1 MRRWVFL
8 ILAAVLLA
16 CLPVPPVPAET
27 VVALDIDYVAYE
39 NAMTVKPSA
48 QWQTATNRLFSDLKL
63 ALDVKRLDAAFDVM
77 YLFTAETEQAALL
90 NAIKRDH
97 DATNTG
103 MTFTSRVGFQ
113 GDGVADYIDTNYNP
127 TSDGVT
133 YTDYDA
139 LIGVYIER
147 EGTPSAGLATIGVFG
162 GGAQTYLYLTTDS
175 GGVSQAIAPVNSVD
189 NPAFSIAN
197 GTGFF
202 ATQRDGLTALDMNF
216 YDDGAVF
223 SYSSIFSAIPNL
235 DFYIGALNTGSPSYF
250 SSRRFGLAFIGRSL
264 TATEH
269 AAVYEAWSD
278 YLAAIATVEPPVYQ
292 TFLPIVGTSAVV
304 QIFDRTGVPIGEILP
319 EIDYAS
325 WRRNDIGQ
333 ATFSMAKSDPKAD
346 DTYLRAQNRIL
357 ITFDNGLPA
366 WGGIMQ
372 PDFAIDHN
380 RIAVRA
386 LTGESLLQRRL
397 TDRGRYFSQETV
409 GGIVTAL
416 VNEANAVWPLGITL
430 GTVWG
435 GGGRHSPEY
444 HYKNILTIFKESLFQ
459 RLSDADFYAEPVLSD
474 DGRLTFVLQVVERRG
489 RDVTGVAL
497 HQGLNV
503 VDPTK
508 VSYVGP
514 IINQWTVV
522 GDGQGWGADRPL
534 AVARDLDSIDRYGLL
549 ESSEIQQGVV
559 FIETLQENANNL
571 LAGTAWPR
579 VLLDITA
586 VDLPPA
592 TFEQYDI
599 GDNLPV
605 ELPDYGVG
613 SSFVGAATV
622 QARAFYPKNGRLN
635 LVLEATATA

>member
-1 MRRWVFL
+1 
-8 ILAAVLLA
+8 
-16 CLPVPPVPAET
+16 
-27 VVALDIDYVAYE
+27 VALDIEYIRYQERMLAE
-39 NAMTVKPSA
+39 PSA
-48 QWQTATNRLFSDLKL
+48 QWQVATNQLILDLRAALGVERL
-63 ALDVKRLDAAFDVM
+63 AEAFDVF
-77 YLFTAETEQAALL
+77 YIFAAESEQAALL
-90 NAIKRDH
+90 NVVKTGH
-97 DATNTG
+97 TATNTG

-113 GDGVADYIDTNYNP
+113 GDGVADYINTNYNP
-127 TSDGVT
+127 TDDGYT
-133 YTDYDA
+133 YTLNDA
-139 LIGVYIER
+139 LIGLYYWDNNFPGIVTGRDIGAESDADSAVFMLEYVSDIYFVLNGYIASK
-147 EGTPSAGLATIGVFG
+147 TDSTVSANLLSMAQRIGVEDIDAEIF
-162 GGAQTYLYLTTDS
+162 
-175 GGVSQAIAPVNSVD
+175 I
-189 NPAFSIAN
+189 
-197 GTGFF
+197 
-202 ATQRDGLTALDMNF
+202 
-216 YDDGAVF
+216 DGALAASTPVI
-223 SYSSIFSAIPNL
+223 SGAYPGELPAH
-235 DFYIGALNTGSPSYF
+235 DFYIGAYNTAGTATNF
-250 SSRRFGLAFIGRSL
+250 SDRSFGAAFIGRSL
-264 TATEH
+264 TADEH

-292 TFLPIVGTSAVV
+292 TFLPIVGTNAVV

-380 RIAVRA
+380 RIVVRA

-397 TDRGRYFSQETV
+397 TDRGRYFAQETV

-514 IINQWTVV
+514 IINQWTIV

-571 LAGTAWPR
+571 LANTAWPR